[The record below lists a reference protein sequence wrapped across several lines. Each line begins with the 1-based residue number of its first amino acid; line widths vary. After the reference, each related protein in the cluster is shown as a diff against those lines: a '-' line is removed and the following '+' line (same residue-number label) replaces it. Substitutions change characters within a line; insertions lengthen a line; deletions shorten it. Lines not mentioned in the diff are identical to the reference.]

1 VEGKKKVVIVGAGPA
16 GYFAALQC
24 LTLGLMPIVIDRG
37 KDVRARRRDLKA
49 IQQNGVVDPDSNYC
63 FGEGGAGTYSDGKLY
78 TRSHKR
84 GSIENVLQILVK
96 HGANPD
102 ILVDA
107 HPHIG
112 SNKLPQIV
120 TNLRNTILAY
130 GGEVHFEEKVV
141 DFVKKGNRLTG
152 VITQN
157 EKKWEGDAI
166 ILATGHSARD
176 IYYLLAKHGILIEQK
191 PFALGVRIEHPQP
204 LIDKIQYGQEN
215 RPDALPASSYKL
227 VTQVENRGVFSFCM
241 CPGGLIVPAS
251 TSPGEIVVNG
261 MSMSRRDSPFA
272 NAGTV
277 VSIEMDDLKA
287 YQDKGVFAGLAFQQ
301 KVEQNM
307 FSVTNGT
314 QKAPAQRLTD
324 FVNGKLSQ
332 SLPKSSYIPGLTPAY
347 LH

>member
-1 VEGKKKVVIVGAGPA
+1 MPSFLDLSPCWQWVGGKKKVIIVGAGPA

-24 LTLGLMPIVIDRG
+24 LTLGLLPIVIDRG

-49 IQQNGVVDPDSNYC
+49 IQQNGLVDPDSNYC

-120 TNLRNTILAY
+120 TNLRNTILAF

-141 DFVKKGNRLTG
+141 DFVKKGNRLSG

-157 EKKWEGDAI
+157 EKKWEGDAV
-166 ILATGHSARD
+166 ILATGH
-176 IYYLLAKHGILIEQK
+176 IQK
-191 PFALGVRIEHPQP
+191 EKTPR
-204 LIDKIQYGQEN
+204 
-215 RPDALPASSYKL
+215 
-227 VTQVENRGVFSFCM
+227 FS
-241 CPGGLIVPAS
+241 
-251 TSPGEIVVNG
+251 T
-261 MSMSRRDSPFA
+261 
-272 NAGTV
+272 
-277 VSIEMDDLKA
+277 
-287 YQDKGVFAGLAFQQ
+287 
-301 KVEQNM
+301 
-307 FSVTNGT
+307 
-314 QKAPAQRLTD
+314 
-324 FVNGKLSQ
+324 
-332 SLPKSSYIPGLTPAY
+332 
-347 LH
+347 